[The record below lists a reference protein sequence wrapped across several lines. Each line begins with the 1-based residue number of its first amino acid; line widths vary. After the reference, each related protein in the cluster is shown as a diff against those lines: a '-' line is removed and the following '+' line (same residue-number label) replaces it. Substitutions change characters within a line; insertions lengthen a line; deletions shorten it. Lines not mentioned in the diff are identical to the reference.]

1 MNVIIVKTTTR
12 GEKVNWNSK
21 LDFWK
26 NKSWSDCELK
36 LKQKHTNF
44 PKSCPEDM
52 PSIQI

>member
-12 GEKVNWNSK
+12 GEKVDWNSK

-26 NKSWSDCELK
+26 NKSWNDCE
-36 LKQKHTNF
+36 QKHTNF

-52 PSIQI
+52 PSIQM